1 MVLLPCLPRIRRLK
15 LFVPPRHFLESVIGN
30 YVSGVGYVAGKE
42 PDPAT
47 RIDVLRLKLFIASTV
62 VVVSTPIAGSSFD
75 EISFLLLLLL
85 LLFFDLL
92 MLHVVFAIAEV
103 FRNSRLALRVHA
115 LLGEDISGWALQR
128 V

>member
-62 VVVSTPIAGSSFD
+62 VVVLTPIAGSSFL
-75 EISFLLLLLL
+75 FLLLL

-115 LLGEDISGWALQR
+115 LLGEDIAGWALQR

>member
-62 VVVSTPIAGSSFD
+62 VVVLTPIAGSSFD
-75 EISFLLLLLL
+75 EISFLLLL

-115 LLGEDISGWALQR
+115 LLGEDIAGWALQR